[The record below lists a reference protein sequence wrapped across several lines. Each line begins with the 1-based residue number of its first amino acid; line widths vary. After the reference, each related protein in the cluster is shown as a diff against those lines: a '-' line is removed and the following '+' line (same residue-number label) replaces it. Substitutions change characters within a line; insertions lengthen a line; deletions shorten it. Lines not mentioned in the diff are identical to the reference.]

1 MAGYMRIKR
10 NEADVT
16 VTWSVWITLN
26 LWIWSFSSI
35 LCRGRLCLCDSHLPP
50 LENFSVFNE
59 QRRRSPSQGVFSW
72 GRPSQQRVQDA
83 SLDQQRPGSE
93 QIYYQRSTASH
104 RSFMHPPPSTHV
116 QVQFSYLSAL
126 TVDGQGLSEGGA
138 LVLLCA
144 GCQVDLW
151 PRPQRHYLPVG
162 QLELLN
168 ASLHFGRLPVW
179 NAEHPTGPPSAPPS
193 TPSTRYTVYPGLLT
207 NSWW

>member
-50 LENFSVFNE
+50 LENFSMFDE

-83 SLDQQRPGSE
+83 SLDQQRPAE
-93 QIYYQRSTASH
+93 TRFRVDILST
-104 RSFMHPPPSTHV
+104 
-116 QVQFSYLSAL
+116 LN
-126 TVDGQGLSEGGA
+126 GLSQVVHAPSPIHTCPGSIFLPEHAHCRWPGTVWRRCACFA
-138 LVLLCA
+138 LCWMP
-144 GCQVDLW
+144 GW
-151 PRPQRHYLPVG
+151 
-162 QLELLN
+162 
-168 ASLHFGRLPVW
+168 SL
-179 NAEHPTGPPSAPPS
+179 TPPSAALPS
-193 TPSTRYTVYPGLLT
+193 CRSARASECFAALRPTSCLKRRASNRSSISSTQYSIYTLHCLSRT
-207 NSWW
+207 AH